1 MENDMKLTE
10 QKLFELIQEAFEL
23 NNEQENKLINL
34 LSSDIEGAQQALEL
48 IDSLDIGYKKMDL
61 LGNALQIANA
71 GGHKKRHILDFLQ
84 EIVSEMFMLNLSQQ
98 SRNPK
103 EKKQGMIRALS
114 TNIET
119 AKEAINLM
127 NKSNLSVEDQMFVLE
142 AALMKAKKQEI
153 KAFINNKLNELADE
167 QDFGL

>member
-1 MENDMKLTE
+1 MKLTK
-10 QKLFELIQEAFEL
+10 QKLYNLIQEAFEL
-23 NNEQENKLINL
+23 NNEQENKLVNL

-48 IDSLDIGYKKMDL
+48 IDSLDIGYKRMGL

-98 SRNPK
+98 SSNPK
-103 EKKQGMIRALS
+103 EKEQGMIRALS
-114 TNIET
+114 INMET

-127 NKSNLSVEDQMFVLE
+127 DKSNLSVEDQMFVLN
-142 AALMKAKKQEI
+142 AALKNAKKYDI
-153 KAFINNKLNELADE
+153 IALINDKLNELADE